1 MNIYNKLLLI
11 IILSI
16 INNIYKLN
24 NICKKGET
32 YILNK

>member
-11 IILSI
+11 IILNI

-24 NICKKGET
+24 NICKKGEI
-32 YILNK
+32 YISNK